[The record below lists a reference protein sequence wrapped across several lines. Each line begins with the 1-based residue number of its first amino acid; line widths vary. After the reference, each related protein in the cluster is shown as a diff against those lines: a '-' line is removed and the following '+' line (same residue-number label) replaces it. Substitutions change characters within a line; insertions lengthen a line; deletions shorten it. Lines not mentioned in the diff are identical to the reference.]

1 MVMLFDP
8 KRGWTS
14 KKLGPKSGHWKRLA
28 RKGKVVPTQE
38 GLGPMNQKREG
49 LTPLQELDPNVLDQ
63 KRRRGKT
70 QNKPTLEDEK
80 QMDGNKAV
88 ATTQHCR
95 AE

>member
-1 MVMLFDP
+1 MDLG
-8 KRGWTS
+8 KARS
-14 KKLGPKSGHWKRLA
+14 KEWALEAFGEGGKGIPA
-28 RKGKVVPTQE
+28 RE

-80 QMDGNKAV
+80 QMDGDKAM
-88 ATTQHCR
+88 AATQHRR
-95 AE
+95 AQ